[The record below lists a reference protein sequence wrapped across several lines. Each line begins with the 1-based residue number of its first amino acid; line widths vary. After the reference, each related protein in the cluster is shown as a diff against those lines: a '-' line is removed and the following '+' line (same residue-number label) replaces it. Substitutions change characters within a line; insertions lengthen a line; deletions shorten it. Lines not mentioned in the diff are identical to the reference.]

1 MKKYF
6 ILVFILLGVT
16 LNVAGCWDQIELDKR
31 AVIMALGIDKAEEAE
46 KITLTF
52 QAIIPARL
60 ADPLGHSEKAS
71 AVRVIS
77 TSGMTILEATTNFQK
92 QTNAIPYFLKNRL
105 LIISEDLARES
116 VQPVMDYFVRNM
128 QSHPRAWVLIAKGK
142 AANIVKWKS
151 EVNQIPANYITDL
164 LYSTTRQA
172 VTAFATEDI
181 HRFILALSSRSTSP
195 ATSGIEIVQE
205 RTNEP
210 PEVRVFGTAVFKRDK
225 LAGWMGLRETQGL
238 LWITNQS
245 TQGILETGYPDP
257 QKRNLVQQVTRSKG
271 KIKPK
276 LNHGKIEIEINVSEE
291 GSIGEQDGSLKLTDH
306 GMIRVLEKRKAAEMR
321 GEIKRCLQKCQ
332 WEFHS
337 DIFGFGEE
345 IQRKFPKEWERLEP
359 RWDREFS
366 RLKIKVTTKAKIKGT
381 GFITDPINLK

>member
-1 MKKYF
+1 MKYF
-6 ILVFILLGVT
+6 FFLFILLGVT
-16 LNVAGCWDQIELDKR
+16 LHVAGCWDQIELDKR
-31 AVIMALGIDKAEEAE
+31 AVIMALGIDKAEEAG

-52 QAIIPARL
+52 QAIIPSRL
-60 ADPLGHSEKAS
+60 ADPLGHSEKAP

-77 TSGMTILEATTNFQK
+77 TSGMTILEATNNFQK

-105 LIISEDLARES
+105 LIIGEDLAREG
-116 VQPVMDYFVRNM
+116 VQPVIDYFVRNM

-142 AANIVKWKS
+142 AAKIVKWKS

-164 LYSTTRQA
+164 LYCSTRQA
-172 VTAFATEDI
+172 VTAFATDDI

-205 RTNEP
+205 QTNEP
-210 PEVRVFGTAVFKRDK
+210 PEIRVFGTAVFKGDK
-225 LAGWMGLRETQGL
+225 LAGWMGLQETQGL

-257 QKRNLVQQVTRSKG
+257 QKRNLVQQVTRSKSQ
-271 KIKPK
+271 IKPK
-276 LNHGKIEIEINVSEE
+276 LNHGKIEIEITVKEE
-291 GSIGEQDGSLKLTDH
+291 GSIGEQDGSLKLTEP
-306 GMIRVLEKRKAAEMR
+306 GMIGILEKRKAAEMR
-321 GEIKRCLQKCQ
+321 GDIERCLQKCQ
-332 WEFHS
+332 MEFHS

-345 IQRKFPKEWERLEP
+345 IQRKFPKEWARLEP
-359 RWDREFS
+359 EWDREFS
-366 RLKIKVTTKAKIKGT
+366 FLKIEINTKARINGT